1 MTVAFAFFTA
11 DTAKPGGMTPTL
23 KSDASA
29 TAIQDFR
36 NTIGRSPSVT
46 SANDAGDHGKQ
57 AHLSREAATPS
68 IVKRQQTPSDGD
80 YRRGMGTAAFGSPSS
95 GKNAFFVTG
104 GATFVPLFNGRDLSG
119 WRMDGPH
126 DAWKVEG
133 GVIVGLCE
141 AITSWILT
149 EGRFTD
155 FTLRL
160 EFLLGKLANGK
171 VVLPPRAQH
180 SPHDWYVD

>member
-1 MTVAFAFFTA
+1 MDELRKWLLGLACSVLGMIALTVAFAFFTA

-46 SANDAGDHGKQ
+46 SANDAGDRGKQ

-80 YRRGMGTAAFGSPSS
+80 YLRGAGIAAFGSTVKRQETPSV
-95 GKNAFFVTG
+95 VTG

-119 WRMDGPH
+119 WRIDGPH

-133 GVIVGLCE
+133 GVIVGSRGDYVLDLDR
-141 AITSWILT
+141 ATLH
-149 EGRFTD
+149 RLHFTI
-155 FTLRL
+155 RVP
-160 EFLLGKLANGK
+160 A
-171 VVLPPRAQH
+171 R
-180 SPHDWYVD
+180 